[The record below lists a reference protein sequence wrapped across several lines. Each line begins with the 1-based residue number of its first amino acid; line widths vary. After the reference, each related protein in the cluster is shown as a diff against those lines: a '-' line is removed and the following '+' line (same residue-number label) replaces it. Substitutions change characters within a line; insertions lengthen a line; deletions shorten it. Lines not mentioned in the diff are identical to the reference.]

1 MFKVFVLDFKIRRL
15 SMAQIFLKVRNKQQA
30 LFSTFGC
37 SVSLGCCALKQW
49 RWRAAGLSHPRRC
62 TRPWTS
68 PAGWTAPSCW
78 GPGPPCPYSP
88 VCTGPSGCLSPQCH
102 CVPARSR
109 VWGYALPRRLAQD
122 RDNQHWS
129 PHFNQESVHPGQHW
143 PYGPSIF
150 LLLSFCTDF
159 PMKEIRE
166 RGLKEPAFKIQ
177 REAVSKHPR
186 SLLTSSCHANWCPN
200 GMDEYHMKMHCVR

>member
-15 SMAQIFLKVRNKQQA
+15 SMAQIFLKVRNNQQELFYLWLFCKSWLLCFETMAVKSGGA
-30 LFSTFGC
+30 LPPQT
-37 SVSLGCCALKQW
+37 V
-49 RWRAAGLSHPRRC
+49 

-88 VCTGPSGCLSPQCH
+88 VSAGPSGCLSPQCL

-109 VWGYALPRRLAQD
+109 VWGYALPRRLAQG
-122 RDNQHWS
+122 RDNQLWS
-129 PHFNQESVHPGQHW
+129 PHFNQESVCPGQHW